1 MKMKKLKYTIKD
13 KSELLKLKPEVW
25 RGIKGFKLYV
35 IHPNAL
41 KFDFLLHLPSHRLRS
56 AAWSFIQLLNAIM
69 LRGGRILIEIEL

>member
-1 MKMKKLKYTIKD
+1 MVKLKYTIKD

-25 RGIKGFKLYV
+25 RGIKRFRMHI

-56 AAWSFIQLLNAIM
+56 AAWSFIELLNRIM
-69 LRGGRILIEIEL
+69 LRGGRILVEFEL

>member
-1 MKMKKLKYTIKD
+1 MVKLVYTIERKED
-13 KSELLKLKPEVW
+13 LLKLKPEVW

-56 AAWSFIQLLNAIM
+56 AAWSFIEILNRIM
-69 LRGGRILIEIEL
+69 LRGRILVEFEL